1 MSHRLRARNE
11 LFRGSEVG
19 AAACSEGVNTITTTD
34 FFCPRQVA
42 SKKNKWI
49 EHGPLVYM
57 AGVTSYQRVG
67 VGTAAT
73 LYQREQTKLTPEIH
87 LYYLSGVYG
96 EEEEPGD
103 HPAEITNAS
112 KQVFLV
118 FATNMPFSTS
128 WTGGPAIPAKD
139 SNPHCTTHDALRC
152 ARFARPAPK
161 ILTRSG
167 PSPRESPTNAAVSSA
182 AN

>member
-1 MSHRLRARNE
+1 M
-11 LFRGSEVG
+11 
-19 AAACSEGVNTITTTD
+19 SEGEHHITTTD

-42 SKKNKWI
+42 RKKNGSSTD
-49 EHGPLVYM
+49 HYM

-128 WTGGPAIPAKD
+128 WTGGPAIPAKY

-167 PSPRESPTNAAVSSA
+167 SNERCHLFGRKLISTKREEPASQGKVT
-182 AN
+182 